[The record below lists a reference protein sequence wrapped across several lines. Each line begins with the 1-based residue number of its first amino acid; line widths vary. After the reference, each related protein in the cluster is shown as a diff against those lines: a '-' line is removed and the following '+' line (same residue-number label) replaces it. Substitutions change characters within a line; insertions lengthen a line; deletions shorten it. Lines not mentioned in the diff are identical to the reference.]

1 MRDGLEDRSTVL
13 KPPRSSFSASASVW
27 SKPYSAA
34 LPQRAPHSGAADLR
48 PARRARPLMR
58 LDEDDHS
65 VSVVGTARGE
75 TAMS

>member
-27 SKPYSAA
+27 SKPYSEA
-34 LPQRAPHSGAADLR
+34 LPQRAPHSGALISGR
-48 PARRARPLMR
+48 ARRARPLMR

-65 VSVVGTARGE
+65 VSVFGTARDE